1 VIEFP
6 KLKTNI
12 SSESKNQLNSKFQ
25 QIESIDL
32 RLICNIVMEINF
44 SKYRFSC
51 IAKLV
56 KNVSSPISYFSTH
69 IYYFSYWSYHS

>member
-12 SSESKNQLNSKFQ
+12 SYESKNQLNSKFKQ
-25 QIESIDL
+25 VESIDL
-32 RLICNIVMEINF
+32 KLICKIVMEISF

-56 KNVSSPISYFSTH
+56 KNVFSPISYFSTH
-69 IYYFSYWSYHS
+69 IYYFSYQSYHS